1 MRLRLCERCKQAF
14 ECVTKNPAR
23 FCKACVLALGL
34 VAPHDLPHDHHE
46 GKTHHVRSHVEIVIS
61 TSASSG
67 TQADR
72 VGPIWT
78 IRGGLKTL
86 P

>member
-1 MRLRLCERCKQAF
+1 MHLRICERCKQAF

-23 FCKACVLALGL
+23 FCKACVIVLGL

-46 GKTHHVRSHVEIVIS
+46 SKPSFVRARAEAVIS
-61 TSASSG
+61 TSASSSVQ
-67 TQADR
+67 TDR

-78 IRGGLKTL
+78 IRGPRTTL